1 MLRKL
6 LSLVSTIFLASCTA
20 GSQGSVVSKF
30 PPTIEIEDFLF
41 FETSSK
47 SNCTF
52 AEVITSPT
60 SFIDQSGLRQTQEN
74 LERLKVHQKRDP
86 RVRFQFPDA
95 GFAYFPEKS
104 IADVAADLDLAGD
117 PDLGYDIGN
126 EIFSGKKCWNTL
138 REQRNWQK
146 QDQFSGLISTMEGTV
161 IIGSKYRHTAI
172 VFFPK
177 KNRAYYFG
185 P

>member
-47 SNCTF
+47 FNCTF

-60 SFIDQSGLRQTQEN
+60 SFIDQNGLMQTQEN
-74 LERLKVHQKRDP
+74 LERLNVHQKRDP

-104 IADVAADLDLAGD
+104 IADVASDLDLAGD
-117 PDLGYDIGN
+117 PDLGYDIGE
-126 EIFSGKKCWNTL
+126 EIFSAKKCW
-138 REQRNWQK
+138 RELIDQRNWK
-146 QDQFSGLISTMEGTV
+146 QRERYYNLINATAEVV

-172 VFFPK
+172 VFFPN